1 MQSGTKKMWARIG
14 WMALMLGWIGGA
26 AWAQG
31 GPIPVDS
38 GSPSNLPP
46 VTGTTGT
53 NSAGGGFSCQV
64 NNGRYEV
71 VYQPPGQPG
80 RFYPWAAPGQMG
92 GGWSPERRCFEIA
105 QRLEAYRPDGLT
117 ELRTG
122 VENGYN
128 VVCATT
134 ERSPF
139 CRIVFTV
146 PVGADPVVI
155 RDRVFENLL
164 IADSGQGT
172 IAVNTFRANNSP
184 QVFRNRS
191 AGINLRPF
199 LDVRDGGTLNAAAS
213 PAPFTSTSPNGNSR
227 NLDRFRRRN

>member
-1 MQSGTKKMWARIG
+1 MSWIALGLSSGLLLSQA
-14 WMALMLGWIGGA
+14 
-26 AWAQG
+26 
-31 GPIPVDS
+31 GPVPVDS
-38 GSPSNLPP
+38 FPSPDPLPP
-46 VTGTTGT
+46 VPGPVETVGQT
-53 NSAGGGFSCQV
+53 GGGFSCQFA
-64 NNGRYEV
+64 NGRPEV
-71 VYQPPGQPG
+71 SYQPPSQPG

-92 GGWSPERRCFEIA
+92 GGWSPEQRCFEIA
-105 QRLEAYRPDGLT
+105 RRLEAYRADGLT

-134 ERSPF
+134 ERNPL

-146 PVGADPVVI
+146 PVGADPLTI

-172 IAVNTFRANNSP
+172 IAVNTLRANSQP
-184 QVFRNRS
+184 RIFRSRA

-199 LDVRDGGTLNAAAS
+199 LDVRDGGTLNADSAAS
-213 PAPFTSTSPNGNSR
+213 RPTPSTTAPIPNGTR
-227 NLDRFRRRN
+227 NLDRFRRR